1 MKNEV
6 MGKRRIEAQTA
17 IFAGG
22 CFWGIEEGMRRIR
35 GVVSTEAGYTGGVT
49 ENPTYEEVKTGSTG
63 HAEAV
68 RVVFDPRVVSYEE
81 LARLFF
87 EIHDPTQ
94 VDRQGPDVG
103 TQYRSAIFYLS
114 DYQREIAQR
123 LIEILRARGWRV
135 ATRLEPASRFYR
147 AEEYHQR
154 WIEKS
159 GRTPCLNY
167 TKRF

>member
-1 MKNEV
+1 MRK
-6 MGKRRIEAQTA
+6 RIEAQTA

-22 CFWGIEEGMRRIR
+22 CFWGIEEGMRRVR
-35 GVVSTEAGYTGGVT
+35 GVISTETGYIGGVS
-49 ENPTYEEVKTGSTG
+49 ENPTYEEVKTSKTG

-68 RVVFDPRVVSYEE
+68 RVVFDPRKVSYEK

-103 TQYRSAIFYLS
+103 TQYRSAVFCLS
-114 DYQREIAQR
+114 DRQREIAEK
-123 LIEILRARGWRV
+123 LVSLLRARGWRV

-147 AEEYHQR
+147 AEEYHQQYY
-154 WIEKS
+154 EKT
-159 GRTPCLNY
+159 GRSPCSHY

>member
-1 MKNEV
+1 MKNYV
-6 MGKRRIEAQTA
+6 MGKRIEAQTA

-22 CFWGIEEGMRRIR
+22 CFWGVEEGMRRVK
-35 GVVSTEAGYTGGVT
+35 GVVSTETGYTGGET
-49 ENPTYEEVKTGSTG
+49 ADPTYERVQTGTTG
-63 HAEAV
+63 HVEAV

-81 LARLFF
+81 LARHFF

-114 DYQREIAQR
+114 DLQREIAGR
-123 LIEILRARGWRV
+123 LTDTLRARGWRV
-135 ATRLEPASRFYR
+135 ATRLEAASRFHP
-147 AEEYHQR
+147 AEHHHQQ
-154 WIEKS
+154 WVEKT
-159 GRTPCLNY
+159 GRPPCPLSI